1 VKGEHLHLPLPCV
14 MASIRD
20 TGTAQRRQGRR
31 GAEAR
36 RGTRRQERPRAARE
50 RLGTPT
56 DDAQSYRMQMCPHS
70 SATAAPGARAPRKQH
85 AQARASATY
94 TVWPRVPSFEN
105 YEHQPTLAGWGQDAN
120 PVNERS
126 SCILGC
132 LVWLKFHV
140 HLSHIRLNRSPLLV
154 EEMRL

>member
-1 VKGEHLHLPLPCV
+1 

-56 DDAQSYRMQMCPHS
+56 DDAQ
-70 SATAAPGARAPRKQH
+70 T
-85 AQARASATY
+85 
-94 TVWPRVPSFEN
+94 FE
-105 YEHQPTLAGWGQDAN
+105 
-120 PVNERS
+120 
-126 SCILGC
+126 
-132 LVWLKFHV
+132 
-140 HLSHIRLNRSPLLV
+140 IRQRLLV
-154 EEMRL
+154 